1 MRTTPRRLGAA
12 TGEVLLKLG
21 KSLPRMAPSRS
32 YMTTRTSCPR
42 TRGRAGAD
50 AQAYGVWR
58 LPAGA
63 APSSPPPVRDA
74 SRAEA
79 GSSYSVHELRRVGS

>member
-58 LPAGA
+58 LQLHRLLHQCETQA
-63 APSSPPPVRDA
+63 APKLALPTPSMSCVA
-74 SRAEA
+74 
-79 GSSYSVHELRRVGS
+79 